1 MKTAPII
8 RLINEDRL
16 NGLIRCFVTIDKAL
30 AYKAQQDKGL
40 WLEYEIDCG
49 IDSAYFRVIENLLVT
64 LLETL
69 EAHHA

>member
-1 MKTAPII
+1 MKTSPII

-16 NGLIRCFVTIDKAL
+16 NGLIRDFVNVDKAL

-40 WLEYEIDCG
+40 WLRYEIDCG